1 MLDFGSVSAKQENRF
16 AFFEMRSWSHSRCAG
31 SPAWRRRC
39 SLRCVA
45 SCLGDYVVPLI
56 FKIVCYD
63 VTKKFTLDK
72 FRLLVY
78 HTVTEYH
85 FKGLRPIRLC
95 TPLGRFTTRSSPAHK
110 LDTCSSGSRARRSAF
125 EAGIAVLRRQQNR
138 RSHQNQKEPLGDIKI
153 DESFSDKLQKS
164 QSVRTD

>member
-16 AFFEMRSWSHSRCAG
+16 AFFEMRSWSFSRCAG

-39 SLRCVA
+39 SLRCAA
-45 SCLGDYVVPLI
+45 SCGGDYVVPLI

-63 VTKKFTLDK
+63 DIKFTLDK
-72 FRLLVY
+72 FPFLVHY
-78 HTVTEYH
+78 IVTEYY

-164 QSVRTD
+164 QPVRTD